1 MPLDPHTL
9 QRFVGMRHRI
19 GVIGAPLCDGLRESG
34 VENAPKA
41 FRDAG
46 LIEILKTHS
55 EVRDFGDLSLNPVAQ
70 DELTG
75 KTRNLKLI
83 ADSCQTIKRMV
94 SQVVDD
100 QYFPLVIGGDCS
112 LFPAALAGIAST
124 DHDIGAVYLD
134 GHPDFHTPETTRS
147 GYFSGMAL
155 AIAVGFGSDELT
167 HLGNRFPI
175 VKPQNVLLAGP
186 RPANIDQ
193 PEIDDLIKTGLR
205 AIFLKNQGAENF
217 RHELERSSQIL
228 PRPVYLHFDCD
239 VMDPQEMPAL
249 AGMKANVHCSGGLNL
264 EETLSVCTVL
274 SELPLVGM
282 DVTLYDPTADVDGMC
297 AKKIIKVLEK
307 VLFH

>member
-1 MPLDPHTL
+1 
-9 QRFVGMRHRI
+9 MRSRI
-19 GVIGAPLCDGLRESG
+19 GVIGAPLCDGVRDSG

-41 FRDAG
+41 LRDAG
-46 LIEILKTHS
+46 LVEILKTHS
-55 EVRDFGDLSLNPVAQ
+55 EVRDFGDLSLKTVTQ

-75 KTRNLKLI
+75 KSRNLKLV
-83 ADSCQTIKRMV
+83 ADGCQTIKRMV
-94 SQVVDD
+94 SQVVND

-112 LFPAALAGIAST
+112 LFSGALAGITST

-134 GHPDFHTPETTRS
+134 GHPDFHTPETTKS

-155 AIAVGFGSDELT
+155 AVAVGFGPDELT

-193 PEIDDLIKTGLR
+193 PEIDDLSKAGLR
-205 AIFLKNQGAENF
+205 ALFLEDQGAENF
-217 RHELERSSQIL
+217 GRELTRSSQFL

-239 VMDPQEMPAL
+239 VMNPQEMPAL
-249 AGMKANVHCSGGLNL
+249 AGMKANVHCSGGLSL
-264 EETLSVCTVL
+264 EEALPVCTVL

-282 DVTLYDPTADVDGMC
+282 DVTLYDPNADNDGIC
-297 AKKIIKVLEK
+297 AKKIIKLLEN
-307 VLFH
+307 VLFP